1 MTLALTLQLFSPGD
15 SFPELLHY
23 FLVGQDLEERQVPR
37 PCCLG
42 SVQRQRG
49 VAVAHCLEDC
59 YSLGCSA
66 AAAALTVHCLV
77 VEGGSLGHSAGEGG
91 SLGHSAGEG
100 GSLGHSAGE
109 RGSVVPAG

>member
-1 MTLALTLQLFSPGD
+1 MC
-15 SFPELLHY
+15 
-23 FLVGQDLEERQVPR
+23 QDLEERQGPR

-42 SVQRQRG
+42 SGQRQRG

-66 AAAALTVHCLV
+66 AAAAAALTVHCLAG
-77 VEGGSLGHSAGEGG
+77 EEGSLGHSAGEGG
-91 SLGHSAGEG
+91 SVGHSAGEGDSLGHSAGERG
-100 GSLGHSAGE
+100 SLGHSAGERGSLGHSAGE